1 MISFIIKLEDMLKKS
16 EYEDWE
22 IIYLPE
28 EDGYILKLDGDS
40 IFMSNVKMINNE
52 YGIFIKLG
60 GIDLND

>member
-1 MISFIIKLEDMLKKS
+1 MINFIIKLEDILKKS

-22 IIYLPE
+22 IMYLPE

-40 IFMSNVKMINNE
+40 IFMSNVKMMNNE

-60 GIDLND
+60 DRTK

>member
-1 MISFIIKLEDMLKKS
+1 MINFIIKLEDILKKS

-22 IIYLPE
+22 IMYLPE

-40 IFMSNVKMINNE
+40 IFMSNVKTINNE

-60 GIDLND
+60 DRSK

>member
-1 MISFIIKLEDMLKKS
+1 MINFIIKLEDMLKKS

-22 IIYLPE
+22 IMYLPE

-40 IFMSNVKMINNE
+40 IFMSNIKMINNE

-60 GIDLND
+60 GG